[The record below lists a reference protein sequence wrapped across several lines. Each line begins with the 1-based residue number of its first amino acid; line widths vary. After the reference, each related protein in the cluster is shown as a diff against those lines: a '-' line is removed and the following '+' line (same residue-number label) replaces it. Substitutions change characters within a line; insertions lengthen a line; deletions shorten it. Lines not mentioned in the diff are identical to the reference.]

1 MKAPTLL
8 QKGFVFHLLFWLMYA
23 VFTILEIRSYVM
35 KKGWLFGIPPLLIF
49 FLLIAGLILLNFK
62 VLIPRLLEKNKIAL
76 YIIGNIVI
84 IVLYTVLRSANQQ
97 YWDAQV
103 WPDEPMTLQ
112 SYFHWNFLYAVWFL
126 LISTM
131 LYYTQKWTE
140 QKQQVKN
147 IQISQLQT
155 ELKYLRA
162 QVNPHFLFN
171 GLNTIYG
178 SIDKTNQQARNVLLQ
193 FSDLLRYNLYEA
205 DVDWVELEKETQ
217 YIQNYVALQRARSN
231 SNLVIQLDIQIE
243 NPSAQIAPLLFMPFL
258 ENAFKFSS
266 RDDNRTNQIRITL
279 HQQGNTIRFSCS
291 NSFEDIDQPG
301 GGIGLT
307 NVTRRLELLYKD
319 RYTLTIEKE
328 QGLYSVQLNLLL

>member
-1 MKAPTLL
+1 LRAALF
-8 QKGFVFHLLFWLMYA
+8 QKGFLFHLLFWLMYA
-23 VFTILEIRSYVM
+23 VFTILEARGYVI
-35 KKGWLFGIPPLLIF
+35 KKGWVFCIPPLLVF
-49 FLLIAGLILLNFK
+49 FSLMAGLIFINFK
-62 VLIPRLLEKNKIAL
+62 ILIPHFLEKNKIVL
-76 YIIGNIVI
+76 YITGNLI
-84 IVLYTVLRSANQQ
+84 IIILYTLLRSANQQ

-103 WPDEPMTLQ
+103 WPDDLMTLQ

-140 QKQQVKN
+140 QRQQVKN

-162 QVNPHFLFN
+162 QINPHFLFN

-178 SIDKTNQQARNVLLQ
+178 SIDKANQQARNVLLQ

-217 YIQNYVALQRARSN
+217 YMHNYVALQRARSN
-231 SNLVIQLDIQIE
+231 SNLVISLDVQMQD
-243 NPSAQIAPLLFMPFL
+243 PSVTIAPLLFMPFL

-266 RDDNRTNQIRITL
+266 RDDSRTNHIRISL
-279 HQQGNTIRFSCS
+279 HQNDNSIQFSCT
-291 NSFEDIDQPG
+291 NSFEETEQPT

-307 NVTRRLELLYKD
+307 NVTRRLELLYKE
-319 RYTLTIEKE
+319 RYTLNI
-328 QGLYSVQLNLLL
+328 QRSAGMYSVQLNLLL

>member
-217 YIQNYVALQRARSN
+217 YLQNYVALQRARSN